1 MAEEAPG
8 REPTPWLSFGLLE
21 FQGQIPDVKS
31 RFWMTQSYVF
41 LCTIDITQTLGK
53 NHIESTDT

>member
-21 FQGQIPDVKS
+21 FVQS
-31 RFWMTQSYVF
+31 TQDSELILNILLAPLEY
-41 LCTIDITQTLGK
+41 CNIM
-53 NHIESTDT
+53 